1 MTKNLH
7 LEHPED
13 VIMTGDLSVLDWF
26 DSLSTLSVKMDGAP
40 AIVWGTN
47 PENGLFFVGTKSVFN
62 KRKVKINYTVADIKA
77 NYDEGEYK
85 NLIKVL
91 THCLI
96 YLPRT
101 ENIYQGDFIGF
112 GGEQTYTPNTIT
124 YDFREQIFDSI
135 IMCPHTVYTGDTI
148 RDCVASPLT
157 HNLESTP
164 DTLFVQP
171 TVDCH
176 LRVDTTEMRELASR
190 CIFPGSKHQNEIKV
204 IINAFIREGKCIE
217 EDMLTHI
224 VGDRPLAQLM
234 RLMYAEKMRMI
245 ESMVVYDGPTA
256 SIDGEIVA
264 AEGFVRCNRFGNY
277 KLVDRWKF
285 SRANFNKPKA
295 WTKK

>member
-13 VIMTGDLSVLDWF
+13 VIMSGDLSVLDWF

-40 AIVWGTN
+40 AVVWGTN
-47 PENGLFFVGTKSVFN
+47 PENGKFFVGTKSVFN
-62 KRKVKINYTVADIKA
+62 KRKVKINYTVEDIKQ
-77 NYDEGEYK
+77 NYDVREYK

-91 THCLI
+91 SHCLF

-112 GGEQTYTPNTIT
+112 GDNQLFTPNTIT
-124 YDFREQIFDSI
+124 YDFRRPILDSI
-135 IMCPHTVYTGDTI
+135 IMCPHTIYHGPTI
-148 RDCVASPLT
+148 REAVAEPLKYT
-157 HNLESTP
+157 LESTP

-171 TVDCH
+171 IVDCQ

-190 CIFPGSKHQNEIKV
+190 AKFLNTKHQSEV
-204 IINAFIREGKCIE
+204 RIIVNAFIREGKCIE

-224 VGDRPLAQLM
+224 VGDRTLAQLM
-234 RLMYAEKMRMI
+234 RLMYAEKMKMI
-245 ESMVVYDGPTA
+245 ESMVIYDGPTA
-256 SIDGEIVA
+256 LLDGEVVA